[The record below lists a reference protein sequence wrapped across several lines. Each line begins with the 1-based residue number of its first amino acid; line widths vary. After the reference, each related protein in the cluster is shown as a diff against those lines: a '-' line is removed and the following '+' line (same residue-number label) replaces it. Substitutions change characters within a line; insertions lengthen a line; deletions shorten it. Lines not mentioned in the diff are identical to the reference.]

1 MILELDTTLFDMLG
15 DISINQL
22 TFLTLVL
29 NENQNKNQDVHK
41 FLSRISEAEIQE
53 LIDNDFITVTTS
65 GDNKIYKTTDKLK
78 PYLERDKTWF
88 DEFYEVFPVY
98 VMRPDGTKG
107 FLRSN
112 INKCR
117 KEYNKIVGKS
127 QAMHDHILEC
137 LKFEVSNKM
146 VTGKLGYFK
155 TMWKWLTQREWE
167 VIEEQLQFESVKG
180 ETVNEFGYGTTI
192 Y

>member
-15 DISINQL
+15 NISINQL

-29 NENQNKNQDVHK
+29 NEDQHKNQDVHK

-78 PYLERDKTWF
+78 PFLEREKTWF

-117 KEYNKIVGKS
+117 NEYKKIVGKS
-127 QAMHDHILEC
+127 RAMHEHILKC
-137 LKFEVSNKM
+137 LKFEISDKM
-146 VTGKLGYFK
+146 TTGKLGYFK

-167 VIEEQLQFESVKG
+167 VIEEQLNYEQG
-180 ETVNEFGYGTTI
+180 NNVNNDSYGTTI

>member
-1 MILELDTTLFDMLG
+1 MILELDTTLLNMFNEL
-15 DISINQL
+15 SINQL
-22 TFLTLVL
+22 VFLTLVL
-29 NENQNKNQDVHK
+29 NDDQNKNQDVHS

-53 LIDNDFITVTTS
+53 LINNDFITVTTS
-65 GDNKIYKTTDKLK
+65 GDNKIYKTTAKLK
-78 PYLERDKTWF
+78 PYQEKDKTWF

-127 QAMHDHILEC
+127 IAMHEHIMKC
-137 LKFEVSNKM
+137 LKFEIDNKM
-146 VTGKLGYFK
+146 ITGKTGYFK

-167 VIEEQLQFESVKG
+167 VIEEQLQYEG
-180 ETVNEFGYGTTI
+180 NNQLNTDTYGTTV

>member
-29 NENQNKNQDVHK
+29 NDDQNKNQDVHK
-41 FLSRISEAEIQE
+41 FLSRISENDIQE
-53 LIDNDFITVTTS
+53 LINNNLITVTTS
-65 GDNKIYKTTDKLK
+65 GDKEIYKVTDKLK
-78 PYLERDKTWF
+78 PYLEKEKTWF

-98 VMRPDGTKG
+98 VLRPDGTKG

-127 QAMHDHILEC
+127 QAMHKHILKC
-137 LKFEVSNKM
+137 LKYEIDNKM
-146 VTGKLGYFK
+146 LTGKIGYMK
-155 TMWKWLTQREWE
+155 TMWKWLTQNEWE
-167 VIEEQLQFESVKG
+167 IIEEQMNDELGTQQIA
-180 ETVNEFGYGTTI
+180 NDYGTTI

>member
-15 DISINQL
+15 NISINQA

-53 LIDNDFITVTTS
+53 LIDNNFITVTTS
-65 GDNKIYKTTDKLK
+65 GDNKIYKTTNKLN

-117 KEYNKIVGKS
+117 SEYKKIVGKS
-127 QAMHDHILEC
+127 KAMHEHILEC
-137 LKFEVSNKM
+137 LKFEISNKM
-146 VTGKLGYFK
+146 MTGKLGYFK
-155 TMWKWLTQREWE
+155 TMWKWLTQHEWE
-167 VIEEQLQFESVKG
+167 VIEEQKQYEQGNSPVI
-180 ETVNEFGYGTTI
+180 ENSYGTTI

>member
-15 DISINQL
+15 NISINQA

-65 GDNKIYKTTDKLK
+65 GDNKIYKTTDRLK

-117 KEYNKIVGKS
+117 NEYKKIVGKS
-127 QAMHDHILEC
+127 KAMHEHILEC
-137 LKFEVSNKM
+137 LKFEISNKM
-146 VTGKLGYFK
+146 MTGKLGYFK
-155 TMWKWLTQREWE
+155 TMWKWLTQHEWE
-167 VIEEQLQFESVKG
+167 VIEEQKQYEQGNSPVI
-180 ETVNEFGYGTTI
+180 ENSYGTTI

>member
-1 MILELDTTLFDMLG
+1 MILELDTTLLDMYEDL
-15 DISINQL
+15 SLNQL
-22 TFLTLVL
+22 IFLTLVL
-29 NENQNKNQDVHK
+29 NENQHKNQDIHS
-41 FLSRISEAEIQE
+41 FLSRISENDIQE
-53 LIDNDFITVTTS
+53 LINNNFITVTTS

-78 PYLERDKTWF
+78 DYSDREKTWF

-117 KEYNKIVGKS
+117 NEYKKIVGKS
-127 QAMHDHILEC
+127 RVMHEHILKC
-137 LKFEVSNKM
+137 LKFEIDNKTI
-146 VTGKLGYFK
+146 TGKLGYFK
-155 TMWKWLTQREWE
+155 TMWKWLTQHEWE
-167 VIEEQLQFESVKG
+167 VIEEQLQYEQG
-180 ETVNEFGYGTTI
+180 ETINENSYGTTI